1 MPYGLYFCYQGGAY
15 GKAKVQ
21 GESSEIKP
29 ERWLNMKD
37 QHFVVIGNGPAGNEA
52 ALTLSNHAEG
62 ARVTLISK
70 ESGGC
75 YRPHL
80 LPSLISGKLTEEN
93 LYVFSPS
100 SYKELG
106 IKFRSGQEVVDLNLE
121 TREIFLDHR
130 EVIQY
135 DGLILSVG
143 GKPRI
148 PESLGV
154 FKDLMLTLKTI
165 NDANTW
171 IKILENAESVLMI
184 GGDLT
189 SLSFTPQLLKMEKK
203 VYFALNEEAFWP
215 MRFSRSLHDEV
226 SERLIQKGVNVLDY
240 SRIKS
245 MNSLPNGGVEVH
257 TDHETVC
264 ADIVGAFFGLV
275 PDVSFLAKSGLK
287 LDRGILVDEYL
298 NTGFEGV
305 YATGDCAQVF
315 HPEINDYWVSIGHDN
330 AVALGKTAALN
341 LIGEK
346 VKAEPECI
354 FDVHGFCLNCSWWME
369 F

>member
-1 MPYGLYFCYQGGAY
+1 
-15 GKAKVQ
+15 
-21 GESSEIKP
+21 
-29 ERWLNMKD
+29 MKD

-52 ALTLSNHAEG
+52 ALTLRNHAAD
-62 ARVTLISK
+62 ARITLISK

-80 LPSLISGKLTEEN
+80 LPNFISGKLTEEN

-106 IKFRSGQEVVDLNLE
+106 IKFRSNQEVIDLNLE

-130 EVIQY
+130 EIIKY
-135 DGLILSVG
+135 DGLIISLG
-143 GKPRI
+143 GKPRM
-148 PESLGV
+148 PENLEV
-154 FKDLMLTLKTI
+154 FSDLMLTLKTI
-165 NDANTW
+165 EDA
-171 IKILENAESVLMI
+171 KIWQNKLETAENVLMI

-189 SLSFTPQLLKMEKK
+189 SLSFTRQLLEMKK
-203 VYFALNEEAFWP
+203 KIYFALNEEAFWP
-215 MRFSRSLHDEV
+215 MRFSKALHDEI
-226 SERLIQKGVNVLDY
+226 SERLVQRGVTVLDY

-245 MNSLPNGGVEVH
+245 MNSLPDDGIEVR

-275 PDVSFLAKSGLK
+275 PDVGFLARSGLSI
-287 LDRGILVDEYL
+287 DRGILVDEYL

-305 YATGDCAQVF
+305 YATGDCAQVY
-315 HPEINDYWVSIGHDN
+315 HPEINDYWISIGHDN

-341 LIGEK
+341 LIGEHL
-346 VKAEPECI
+346 KAESECI
-354 FDVHGFCLNCSWWME
+354 FNVNGLCVNSSWWME

>member
-1 MPYGLYFCYQGGAY
+1 
-15 GKAKVQ
+15 
-21 GESSEIKP
+21 
-29 ERWLNMKD
+29 MKD

-52 ALTLSNHAEG
+52 ALTLREHAED

-70 ESGGC
+70 ETGGC

-80 LPSLISGKLTEEN
+80 IPSFISGKFAEET

-106 IKFRSGQEVVDLNLE
+106 IKYRSGQEVVDINLK
-121 TREIFLDHR
+121 THEIFLDHR
-130 EVIQY
+130 EVINY
-135 DGLILSVG
+135 DGLILSLG

-148 PESLGV
+148 PEKLQV
-154 FKDLMLTLKTI
+154 FSDLMLTLKTVH
-165 NDANTW
+165 DAKVW
-171 IKILENAESVLMI
+171 ADALEKADTVLMI

-189 SLSFTPQLLKMEKK
+189 SLSFTTQLIKMNKK
-203 VYFALNEEAFWP
+203 IFFALNEDAFWP
-215 MRFSRSLHDEV
+215 MRFSRKLHDEV
-226 SERLIQKGVNVLDY
+226 AEKLSQKGVTVLDY

-245 MNSLPNGGVEVH
+245 MNNIPDGGVEVH

-264 ADIVGAFFGLV
+264 ADVVGAFFGLV
-275 PDVSFLAKSGLK
+275 PDVGFLATSGLK
-287 LDRGILVDEYL
+287 IDRGILVDEYL

-305 YATGDCAQVF
+305 YATGDCAQVY
-315 HPEINDYWVSIGHDN
+315 HPEINDYWVSIGYEN
-330 AVALGKTAALN
+330 AVALGKTAAFN

-354 FDVHGFCLNCSWWME
+354 FNIQDFCVNSSWWME

>member
-1 MPYGLYFCYQGGAY
+1 
-15 GKAKVQ
+15 
-21 GESSEIKP
+21 
-29 ERWLNMKD
+29 MKD

-52 ALTLSNHAEG
+52 ALTLRSHAED
-62 ARVTLISK
+62 ARITLISK

-80 LPSLISGKLTEEN
+80 LPSFISGKLTEEN

-106 IKFRSGQEVVDLNLE
+106 IKFRSSQEVVGLNLK

-130 EVIQY
+130 EIIKY
-135 DGLILSVG
+135 DGLIISLG

-148 PESLGV
+148 PENLEV
-154 FKDLMLTLKTI
+154 FSDLMLTLKTLH
-165 NDANTW
+165 DARTW
-171 IKILENAESVLMI
+171 LKCLENSESVLMI

-189 SLSFTPQLLKMEKK
+189 SLSFTSQLLKMNKK
-203 VYFALNEEAFWP
+203 VFFALNEESFWP
-215 MRFSRSLHDEV
+215 MRFSRTLHDEV
-226 SERLIQKGVNVLDY
+226 AERLSQRGVTVLDY

-245 MNSLPNGGVEVH
+245 MNSLANGGVEVH
-257 TDHETVC
+257 TDHETIC

-275 PDVSFLAKSGLK
+275 PDVAFLARTGLK
-287 LDRGILVDEYL
+287 IDRGILVDEYL
-298 NTGFEGV
+298 NTGFKGV
-305 YATGDCAQVF
+305 YATGDCAQVY
-315 HPEINDYWVSIGHDN
+315 HPEINDYWVSIGYDN

-341 LIGEK
+341 LAGEHL
-346 VKAEPECI
+346 KAEPECV
-354 FDVHGFCLNCSWWME
+354 FNVNGFCVNSSWWME